1 MSVRAAGSSVSM
13 RSKTRTGIPLRAN
26 NEAAKSPAA
35 DPPMTATFWLCVCEL
50 ELESLFATRASGTS
64 LPLQESI
71 SAM

>member
-1 MSVRAAGSSVSM
+1 
-13 RSKTRTGIPLRAN
+13 
-26 NEAAKSPAA
+26 
-35 DPPMTATFWLCVCEL
+35 MTATFWLCVWEL